1 MEHLAVGYKERQ
13 AEENQEPC
21 TEMGPEMDTR
31 LDRDPETSRKRSEPE
46 TSSPTLRDKRVR
58 ARTYTTERYQEQGN
72 RKRVR
77 DIAVRTKK
85 PTARAVGVR
94 GTAQETLK
102 ETQQDR
108 NSGTPLPEA
117 FSQGNT
123 YQ

>member
-1 MEHLAVGYKERQ
+1 
-13 AEENQEPC
+13 
-21 TEMGPEMDTR
+21 MGPEMATR

-46 TSSPTLRDKRVR
+46 TSSPTLHDKR
-58 ARTYTTERYQEQGN
+58 ARTHARTHTDRTERYQEQGN

-85 PTARAVGVR
+85 PTARSVGVR
-94 GTAQETLK
+94 GTAQETFK

-117 FSQGNT
+117 FSQGST